1 MKARIKD
8 WNDAVKAALAD
19 SEHWHV
25 EGDSIFGIKRE
36 CGDWGEVIGGHKD
49 GEYFLTGNLFSYPL
63 CVVDEI
69 IEDDVDEI
77 IEDDDEP
84 VNTDDILRYGKV
96 ITDDQIY
103 TINVDVDRRPVTGDV
118 RIRLVEFDGLLFYH
132 KMVNRDVV
140 DCRCVGK
147 TDA

>member
-8 WNDAVKAALAD
+8 WDDAVKSALAD
-19 SEHWHV
+19 SENWYV
-25 EGDSIFGIKRE
+25 EDDSIFGIKRE
-36 CGDWGEVIGGHKD
+36 CGDWGEVIEGCKD
-49 GEYFLTGNLFSYPL
+49 GIYFRNGNCVSYPL
-63 CVVDEI
+63 CVVDKV
-69 IEDDVDEI
+69 IEDDVDEL

-84 VNTDDILRYGKV
+84 VNPDDILRYGKV
-96 ITDDQIY
+96 IADDQIY

-132 KMVNRDVV
+132 KMVNGDVV

>member
-1 MKARIKD
+1 MKVRIKD
-8 WNDAVKAALAD
+8 WDDAVKAALAD
-19 SEHWHV
+19 SEDWFV
-25 EGDSIFGIKRE
+25 EDDNIFGIKRE
-36 CGDWGEVIGGHKD
+36 FGDWGEVIEGYKD
-49 GEYFLTGNLFSYPL
+49 GIYFCNGNCFSYPL

-84 VNTDDILRYGKV
+84 VNPDDILRYGKV

-103 TINVDVDRRPVTGDV
+103 TINVDGDRRPVTGDV
-118 RIRLVEFDGLLFYH
+118 RIRLVEFNGLLFYH
-132 KMVNRDVV
+132 KMVNGDVV

-147 TDA
+147 PDA

>member
-1 MKARIKD
+1 MKVRIKY

-19 SEHWHV
+19 SEDWV
-25 EGDSIFGIKRE
+25 VKDDSIFGIKRE
-36 CGDWGEVIGGHKD
+36 LGHWGEVIEGDKD
-49 GEYFLTGNLFSYPL
+49 STYFRDGNGFSYPL

-69 IEDDVDEI
+69 IEDD
-77 IEDDDEP
+77 DEP
-84 VNTDDILRYGKV
+84 VNPDDILRYGKV

-103 TINVDVDRRPVTGDV
+103 TINVDVYRRPVTGDV

-132 KMVNRDVV
+132 KMVNGDVV

>member
-1 MKARIKD
+1 MKVRIKD
-8 WNDAVKAALAD
+8 WNDAVKSALAD
-19 SEHWHV
+19 SENWYV
-25 EGDSIFGIKRE
+25 EDDSIFGISSE
-36 CGDWGEVIGGHKD
+36 YGAWGEVIGGYKD
-49 GEYFLTGNLFSYPL
+49 GKYFCGFNHFSYPL
-63 CVVDEI
+63 CVIDEI
-69 IEDDVDEI
+69 V
-77 IEDDDEP
+77 EDDDEP
-84 VNTDDILRYGKV
+84 VNPDDILRYGKV

-103 TINVDVDRRPVTGDV
+103 TINVDVDRRPVIGDV

>member
-1 MKARIKD
+1 MKVRIKD

-19 SEHWHV
+19 SEDWVV
-25 EGDSIFGIKRE
+25 EDDSIFGIKRE
-36 CGDWGEVIGGHKD
+36 FGDWGEVIEWYKYGTYFCD
-49 GEYFLTGNLFSYPL
+49 GNCFSYPL

-69 IEDDVDEI
+69 IEDD
-77 IEDDDEP
+77 DEP
-84 VNTDDILRYGKV
+84 VNPDDILRYGDG

-103 TINVDVDRRPVTGDV
+103 PINVDGARRRVGGDV
-118 RIRLVEFDGLLFYH
+118 LIRLVEFDGLLFYH
-132 KMVNRDVV
+132 KMVNGDVV

>member
-1 MKARIKD
+1 MKVRIKD
-8 WNDAVKAALAD
+8 WDEAVRAALAD
-19 SEHWHV
+19 SENWYV
-25 EGDSIFGIKRE
+25 KDDSIFGIKRE
-36 CGDWGEVIGGHKD
+36 CGDWGEVIEGYKD
-49 GEYFLTGNLFSYPL
+49 GKYCNGNCFSYPL
-63 CVVDEI
+63 CVVDKI

-84 VNTDDILRYGKV
+84 VNPDDILRYGKV

-132 KMVNRDVV
+132 KMVNGDVV

>member
-1 MKARIKD
+1 MKVRIKD
-8 WNDAVKAALAD
+8 WDEAVRAALAD
-19 SEHWHV
+19 SEDWAV
-25 EGDSIFGIKRE
+25 EDDSISGIKRE
-36 CGDWGEVIGGHKD
+36 FGDWGEVIEGYKYGTYFRD
-49 GEYFLTGNLFSYPL
+49 GNRFSYPL
-63 CVVDEI
+63 CVVDKI
-69 IEDDVDEI
+69 IEDYVDEI

-84 VNTDDILRYGKV
+84 VNPDDILRYGKV

-118 RIRLVEFDGLLFYH
+118 HIRLVEFDGLLFYH
-132 KMVNRDVV
+132 KMVNGDVV

>member
-8 WNDAVKAALAD
+8 WDDAVKSALAD
-19 SEHWHV
+19 SENWYV
-25 EGDSIFGIKRE
+25 EDDSIFGIQRE
-36 CGDWGEVIGGHKD
+36 CGKWGEVIEGYKD
-49 GEYFLTGNLFSYPL
+49 GEYFRNGNILSYPL

-69 IEDDVDEI
+69 IEDD
-77 IEDDDEP
+77 DEP
-84 VNTDDILRYGKV
+84 VNPDDILRYGKV

-103 TINVDVDRRPVTGDV
+103 TINVDVDRRPVTGGV

-132 KMVNRDVV
+132 KMVNGDVV
-140 DCRCVGK
+140 DCLCVGK

>member
-19 SEHWHV
+19 SEDWHV

-36 CGDWGEVIGGHKD
+36 YGDWGEVIGGHKH

-103 TINVDVDRRPVTGDV
+103 TINVDVYRL
-118 RIRLVEFDGLLFYH
+118 RLVEFDGLLFYH
-132 KMVNRDVV
+132 KMVNGDVV
-140 DCRCVGK
+140 DCRWVGK